1 MNRQINFEDNIYIT
15 LVRIKLIRDL
25 FALDTDPGL
34 FLDKTLE
41 DIDFIDATLQALQ
54 AQMQERLRFIEREE
68 LLNHLAELELQ
79 FSQALSE
86 FLNSKGTVS
95 AQEFPAI
102 RDKIT
107 ILRTRSLDRRKTSEN
122 AAVSIADFS
131 EGPAVS
137 SDELNELLKD
147 F

>member
-1 MNRQINFEDNIYIT
+1 MNKRINFEDNIYVLLT
-15 LVRIKLIRDL
+15 RIKLIQDL
-25 FALDTDPGL
+25 LALDTDPEL

-54 AQMQERLRFIEREE
+54 VQMQENLRLIEREE
-68 LLNHLAELELQ
+68 LMNHLSELEMQ
-79 FSQALSE
+79 FSQALAG
-86 FLNSKGTVS
+86 FLNSQGTIS
-95 AQEFPAI
+95 AQAYPAI

-107 ILRTRSLDRRKTSEN
+107 ILRTRSFERRKIAKTASE
-122 AAVSIADFS
+122 AS
-131 EGPAVS
+131 EGLSEAPVVS